1 MTNIFQLSAELGA
14 EDRFTASLHYL
25 LDNFPQLG
33 QQLADLLLS
42 SAGKPTSRFLAV
54 HDHPQFTREDQPDFE
69 IVCED
74 CHILCEHKL
83 DSDLGSRQLQ
93 RYLNLRREKPTY
105 LALITN
111 RLHQLEQDVLEHAAY
126 LVPRQK
132 STPYFSWEQF
142 YPLVEARSERLCRD
156 FANYMGALGMKPWR
170 PVAWTDLFDDA
181 TVAVAFGEQWR
192 EAQGYFTSQGGVC
205 RLDADKRGLQ
215 VSRPRS
221 WLPLFYLHV
230 SRTLEPPTTDMHGP
244 FLAAR
249 AYVVDDPQIVAQF
262 ERAEAP
268 AEFLGVSLFS
278 RPLNRRAAWNSSYR
292 LVREFYVSL
301 DSVISPEAQI
311 LRANLCEFARRTFE
325 TTIAVMAQSAPIG
338 PGDLPATTS

>member
-1 MTNIFQLSAELGA
+1 MANIFQLSAELGA

-25 LDNFPQLG
+25 LDNVPQLG

-42 SAGKPTSRFLAV
+42 SAGKPTSRFLEV

-83 DSDLGSRQLQ
+83 DCDLGPRQLQ

-111 RLHQLEQDVLEHAAY
+111 RFHQLEQEVLGHAGY
-126 LVPRQK
+126 LVPQNK
-132 STPYFSWEQF
+132 STSYFSWEQI
-142 YPLVEARSERLCRD
+142 YPLVEARSERLCRE
-156 FANYMGALGMKPWR
+156 FAAYMRTLAMHPWR
-170 PVAWTDLFDDA
+170 PVAWTGLFDDA
-181 TVAVAFGEQWR
+181 TVAVAFGELWR
-192 EAQGYFTSQGGVC
+192 ESQGYFTAQGGVC

-215 VSRPRS
+215 VSRPRP

-230 SRTLEPPTTDMHGP
+230 SRSLEPPTTETDGP

-249 AYVVDDPQIVAQF
+249 AYVSDDPQIVPRF
-262 ERAEAP
+262 EAAEDP
-268 AEFLGVSLFS
+268 AEFLGASLFC
-278 RPLNRRAAWNSSYR
+278 RALHRRAPWNSSYR
-292 LVREFYVSL
+292 LVREYYVSL
-301 DSVISPEAQI
+301 DSVISPDARI

-325 TTIAVMAQSAPIG
+325 ATIAVVAQSAPMR